1 MTRGGTIDFWRHDP
15 GGSKCSSTTSWNGF
29 GEVEMFRYYK
39 DANAKMLGVQY
50 DVARRRR
57 VICRAGSWH

>member
-1 MTRGGTIDFWRHDP
+1 MIQEDR
-15 GGSKCSSTTSWNGF
+15 SVALEGF
-29 GEVEMFRYYK
+29 REVEMVRYYK
-39 DANAKMLGVQY
+39 DANAKMLGGQY